1 MLFDYTNNEAL
12 FCYESTLKIW
22 NIIIKLKNSSKM
34 SNWRFHQNSRV
45 NERKVTIKQ
54 KKIDKLQRRKL
65 PTVIKYYSQMSY
77 HFIVPKEICI
87 QIKETT

>member
-54 KKIDKLQRRKL
+54 KKNRQTPEKKTTDYHKILL
-65 PTVIKYYSQMSY
+65 TNVIPLHSTERNMY
-77 HFIVPKEICI
+77 
-87 QIKETT
+87 TN